1 MFLWIYLHESMHKNV
16 KADPKID
23 ASTWSFYERR
33 GDLDPP
39 RQTCIEEMETFSDW
53 MRRQANETNYYQL
66 ARFVDKSSAK
76 HFAVTLAPEITTAQT
91 LALFTRP
98 RLRALRK
105 YEFPESFAFKAVH
118 GSGMNLLIANKK
130 VFAGNRGK
138 YSSKKRF
145 TGEEMKQ
152 LARTWLSRCYNC
164 IAEPQYKR
172 VRKAVIVEEFLGIH
186 LPIEYKLFI
195 FGGKIYAVQVRLFEV
210 MPKTSQGSHMRTRIF
225 QNRNGTTLST
235 ADLAASAA
243 GFVPELP
250 SQVALQKMYNAGR
263 LIAEGFRFVRVDFY
277 ILNETV
283 YFGEITLSPLQA
295 TDALNGFFDKEHL
308 KSSIG
313 LCSAEQSSEYLES
326 D

>member
-1 MFLWIYLHESMHKNV
+1 MHTNV

-23 ASTWSFYERR
+23 ASTWEYYEKR
-33 GDLDPP
+33 GDVEPP
-39 RQTCIEEMETFSDW
+39 TQTCIEETETFSDW
-53 MRRQANETNYYQL
+53 MKRQGNQSEYFRL

-76 HFAVTLAPEITTAQT
+76 HFAVTRAPEITTPQT

-105 YEFPESFAFKAVH
+105 YDFPESFAFKAVH

-130 VFAGNRGK
+130 VFAGNKGK
-138 YSSKKRF
+138 YSRKKRF

-152 LARTWLSRCYNC
+152 LARGWLSRCYNC

-172 VRKAVIVEEFLGIH
+172 VRKAVIVEEFLGTH
-186 LPIEYKLFI
+186 LPIEYKLFV
-195 FGGKIYAVQVRLFEV
+195 FGGKIYAVQVRRFEE
-210 MPKTSQGSHMRTRIF
+210 MPKTSLGSRMLTRIF
-225 QNRNGTTLST
+225 QNRDGSTLST
-235 ADLAASAA
+235 ADFAARAA
-243 GFVPELP
+243 EFVQELP
-250 SQVALQKMYNAGR
+250 TLEALQKMYTAGR

-295 TDALNGFFDKEHL
+295 TELLNGFFNKKHL
-308 KSSIG
+308 KASIG
-313 LCSAEQSSEYLES
+313 LCSAEKSKE
-326 D
+326 